1 MIKPNIGKKGKIAI
15 ATGLAVVLA
24 IGGSLAYIHSK
35 KTKKPDFGG
44 GKDMFTEKSSKR

>member
-24 IGGSLAYIHSK
+24 IGGSLAYIHNK
-35 KTKKPDFGG
+35 KSKKPDFGG
-44 GKDMFTEKSSKR
+44 GKRYVY